1 MPMSKKIDD
10 IQILAEKYI
19 EDRSSE
25 NFGNLYKRIKYGL
38 RSHILKVVKDLDYVD
53 DVESIVLEKVWKNID
68 MYNAN
73 IAKFSTWLYR
83 IAFYDAVQYM
93 NAKTKDAKYIL
104 PEDISN
110 LYSVTIAG
118 ENNANTDAFTM
129 SDNVDYV
136 ISDDNEFI
144 TITKDDLTVDLYDAS
159 LECIYKLPEN
169 YKLIITEKIVNE
181 KTIAQIAHEQQI
193 PVTTVKNWLFKGR
206 LYLRELIKS
215 EYGELYNS
223 YMEFDIT

>member
-1 MPMSKKIDD
+1 MSKKTDD
-10 IQILAEKYI
+10 IQILAEQYI
-19 EDRSSE
+19 NDRSSE
-25 NFGNLYKRIKYGL
+25 NFGKLYKRIKYGL
-38 RSHILKVVKDLDYVD
+38 RSHILKIVKDLDYVD

-68 MYNAN
+68 MYNAD

-93 NAKTKDAKYIL
+93 NAKTKDARYIL

-118 ENNANTDAFTM
+118 ENNANTDAFT
-129 SDNVDYV
+129 SSENVDYV
-136 ISDDNEFI
+136 ITDDNEFI
-144 TITKDDLTVDLYDAS
+144 TITKDDLTLDLYDAS
-159 LECIYKLPEN
+159 LECIHKLPEN

-181 KTIAQIAHEQQI
+181 KTITQIAYEQQI

-206 LYLRELIKS
+206 LYLRELIKN
-215 EYGELYNS
+215 EYNELYNS
-223 YMEFDIT
+223 YMEFDII

>member
-1 MPMSKKIDD
+1 MSKKIDD

-223 YMEFDIT
+223 YMEFDII